1 MKLPDNL
8 ASLFCNYDADTLDLE
23 NQAPLIIKTVLARG
37 KWEQIL
43 WLFKYYGYHRVR
55 EVFREDY
62 YGLRSLPEP
71 TLRLWELLFI
81 SDPLPWEEIT
91 KTRWRC
97 RRLAGKNV
105 DTNPIKKAL

>member
-1 MKLPDNL
+1 MKLPDDL
-8 ASLFCNYDADTLDLE
+8 ASFFSNYDADTLDLE
-23 NQAPLIIKTVLARG
+23 NQPPLIIKTVLARG
-37 KWEQIL
+37 TWEQIL

-97 RRLAGKNV
+97 RRLAG
-105 DTNPIKKAL
+105 NPLTLNKG